1 MFTFAQAV
9 SRLGCSCAPARQ
21 ALLHRW
27 LQGLKHEEGQQW
39 FFRHFYVSWCS
50 EEWKLPF
57 TCHGKARYLVLPLLL
72 GHTAPFLLQTSTLA
86 FCASVL
92 SAASQDSEAKRQ
104 GADAAVRGL
113 PCCQSPDASR
123 QQFCKAGE
131 RNEPG
136 RCPMDAL
143 PCPDHVSFP
152 DLSSPCPDLFYCSS
166 PLCCVERDFS
176 LSDPNAKQVSPGSHS
191 SSCGQITLPG
201 LRS

>member
-1 MFTFAQAV
+1 MRKGSSGFLGIFMFLGAV
-9 SRLGCSCAPARQ
+9 KNGSCLSPAMAKQ
-21 ALLHRW
+21 DTLYSH
-27 LQGLKHEEGQQW
+27 
-39 FFRHFYVSWCS
+39 
-50 EEWKLPF
+50 
-57 TCHGKARYLVLPLLL
+57 LLL

-113 PCCQSPDASR
+113 PCCQSPDARR

-166 PLCCVERDFS
+166 PLCCVERL
-176 LSDPNAKQVSPGSHS
+176 LSQ
-191 SSCGQITLPG
+191 
-201 LRS
+201 